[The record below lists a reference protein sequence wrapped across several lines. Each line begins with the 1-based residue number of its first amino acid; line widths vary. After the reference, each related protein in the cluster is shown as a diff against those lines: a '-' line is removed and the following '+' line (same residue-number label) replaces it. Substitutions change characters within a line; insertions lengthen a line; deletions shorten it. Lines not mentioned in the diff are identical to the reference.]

1 MTRILESTYKPY
13 IIIYIGEKEVNDNI
27 YSIRYYNI
35 NSKNIEEKKIRE
47 EELYNLIEELEKPL
61 EELNNKKYRLFEDFN
76 FIFE

>member
-13 IIIYIGEKEVNDNI
+13 IIIYIGEKEVKDNT

-35 NSKNIEEKKIRE
+35 NSKNIEEKKMKE
-47 EELYNLIEELEKPL
+47 EELYNLIEEFEKPL